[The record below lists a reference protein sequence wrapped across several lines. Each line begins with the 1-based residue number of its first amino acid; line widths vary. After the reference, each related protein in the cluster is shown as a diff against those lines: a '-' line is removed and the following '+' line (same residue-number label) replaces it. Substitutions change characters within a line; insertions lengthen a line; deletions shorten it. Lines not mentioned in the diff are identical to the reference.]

1 MNYDPIFQM
10 MQYSTWTDLARGNGG
25 NDPKDAFI
33 LSKIAAMRT
42 RSAIMAL
49 FGLNSF
55 CLLGRANDTLCNS
68 MRPPGPPHG
77 KDPQEHFLLD
87 NNFQYRVGQIVLWSL
102 LVVFVPRLS
111 ICWLWGP
118 WHTQPVSS
126 SPGSCALKETSSVVN
141 RAKKCTRTDFDYA
154 QICKFFRKDISQCTE
169 QNTFSVKS
177 FHSPMFYLTLRKGL
191 PGTGSCQQAMEELTR
206 LCPPSPATHNSRCTQ
221 YSPNLHSSNWH
232 TPLYGR
238 NTITM
243 KNISSNFITD
253 MQKA

>member
-1 MNYDPIFQM
+1 

-33 LSKIAAMRT
+33 LCKIAAMRT

-68 MRPPGPPHG
+68 MRPPGLPHG

-87 NNFQYRVGQIVLWSL
+87 NNFQYRVGQIVPWSL

-141 RAKKCTRTDFDYA
+141 RAQKCTRTDFDYA
-154 QICKFFRKDISQCTE
+154 QICKCFPKGYFPMYRTKYLFSEKFSQPH
-169 QNTFSVKS
+169 V
-177 FHSPMFYLTLRKGL
+177 L
-191 PGTGSCQQAMEELTR
+191 PDSQKRIAGHWFL
-206 LCPPSPATHNSRCTQ
+206 PAGHGRTDKAVSSIPRNS
-221 YSPNLHSSNWH
+221 
-232 TPLYGR
+232 
-238 NTITM
+238 
-243 KNISSNFITD
+243 
-253 MQKA
+253 